1 MAFADYPP
9 QEHLRLAQAYS
20 PANAQYIANKI
31 RGGRNG
37 RKGTEYENLYAAY
50 ALAKILVDSCLA
62 CAPHKWPSLFDQVPA
77 FVDDLLIEAGNSH
90 RYHQLKNV
98 ANITW
103 ESGDHPLRVDFEL
116 QKGFSDSKKEP
127 SPITIAVV
135 SSPVVKASLDETIPK
150 SIADH
155 TEVEHFPFF
164 NSLNRLVQE
173 FEPLRN
179 ALSMLARTEQ
189 PSLDE
194 MEYALSALA
203 RAFMHQPGGGHASAL
218 LEKAQKATPGL
229 LRLFPHQLSNLKLDT
244 DFKTVLAKIPDFEYG
259 CDRGFFSWK
268 YHNDSGVLE
277 YHCLNPQFDRFQR
290 DIVKANPQTF
300 DELEGYLL

>member
-1 MAFADYPP
+1 MVFADHSP
-9 QEHLRLAQAYS
+9 QEHLRQAQAYS
-20 PANAQYIANKI
+20 PANAMYIANKV

-50 ALAKILVDSCLA
+50 ALARLLVDSCLA
-62 CAPHKWPSLFDQVPA
+62 CAPHRWPSVFDQVPG
-77 FVDDLLIEAGNSH
+77 FVDDLLVEASDSH

-98 ANITW
+98 AKITW
-103 ESGDHPLRVDFEL
+103 ESGEHPLRLDFEL
-116 QKGFSDSKKEP
+116 QKGFSDSRKEP
-127 SPITIAVV
+127 SPMTIAVV
-135 SSPVVKASLDETIPK
+135 SSPDVKASLDATVPK

-155 TEVEHFPFF
+155 TEVEYFPSF

-179 ALSMLARTEQ
+179 VLSMLARVEQ

-194 MEYALSALA
+194 MGYALSALVL
-203 RAFMHQPGGGHASAL
+203 AFMHQPGGGCASEL

-229 LRLFPHQLSNLKLDT
+229 LRLFPHQLANLKLDT
-244 DFKTVLAKIPDFEYG
+244 EFKAVLAKIPDFEYG

-268 YHNDSGVLE
+268 YRNDSGVLE

-300 DELEGYLL
+300 DELEAYLL